1 MAKSVVLMNCNQ
13 APWKS
18 GDFLAQKTEML
29 ALALDTI
36 TKDDEWFSS
45 YAESM
50 CFDQGLPLDTEPDD
64 LLEIVGRCRNFVLTG
79 SSVGYL

>member
-1 MAKSVVLMNCNQ
+1 MAKSTVLMNVNQ

-29 ALALDTI
+29 ALALDTV
-36 TKDDEWFSS
+36 TKGDERFGF

-50 CFDQGLPLDTEPDD
+50 CFDQGLPLDTDPDA
-64 LLEIVGRCRNFVLTG
+64 LLEVVARCKTFVLTG
-79 SSVGYL
+79 SAVG